1 MGLPRRLAVLAALMA
16 IALVLGATD
25 LASRWS
31 ERTRL
36 EDYRLETV
44 ELAHTLADDLARVRP
59 AGEPAALARGLSAW
73 SKDRIEEAHA
83 RAFLLVPGQK
93 PVFAG
98 ASDDSFA
105 LTPFHYDAAALA
117 DRRTSIEHEPGH
129 LPGWR
134 ALV

>member
-1 MGLPRRLAVLAALMA
+1 MGLPRRLAALAALMA
-16 IALVLGATD
+16 ILLVLGATD

-59 AGEPAALARGLSAW
+59 AGEPAALARGLAAW

-83 RAFLLVPGQK
+83 RAYLLPAARDSAPGSHT
-93 PVFAG
+93 A
-98 ASDDSFA
+98 
-105 LTPFHYDAAALA
+105 
-117 DRRTSIEHEPGH
+117 R
-129 LPGWR
+129 
-134 ALV
+134 

>member
-16 IALVLGATD
+16 IALVLGTTD

-59 AGEPAALARGLSAW
+59 AGEPQAIARGISSW

-83 RAFLLVPGQK
+83 RAFLLPRGK
-93 PVFAG
+93 APVFAG

-105 LTPFHYDAAALA
+105 HVPVRLDRAALTEE
-117 DRRTSIEHEPGH
+117 RTGVVHEQG
-129 LPGWR
+129 GW
-134 ALV
+134 